1 MTQLPITTERSK
13 NPTPLIARRRSL
25 ILSGKRLSGSRFVMA
40 TFPIWLLQKLF
51 QIGHAFLVGKDL
63 FPVFLTLF
71 DLFLKFRQIL
81 FGDVPVDNLLPTGI
95 RFIPLTSGCVVR
107 CDSTY
112 HSNTSSISSCCEI
125 IFSLPT
131 LSAFI
136 ILKDPVAIVFPV
148 PPFFRSRR
156 RTLRTSCLFL
166 WKLPRERHKDLI

>member
-81 FGDVPVDNLLPTGI
+81 FGDVPVDDLL
-95 RFIPLTSGCVVR
+95 
-107 CDSTY
+107 
-112 HSNTSSISSCCEI
+112 
-125 IFSLPT
+125 
-131 LSAFI
+131 
-136 ILKDPVAIVFPV
+136 PV
-148 PPFFRSRR
+148 PPDEVVINVLIS
-156 RTLRTSCLFL
+156 LDL
-166 WKLPRERHKDLI
+166 LP